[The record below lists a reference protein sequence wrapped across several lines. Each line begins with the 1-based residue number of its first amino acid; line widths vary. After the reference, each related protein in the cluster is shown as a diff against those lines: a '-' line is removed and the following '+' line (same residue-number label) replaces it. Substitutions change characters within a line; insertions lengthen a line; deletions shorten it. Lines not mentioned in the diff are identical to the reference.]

1 MASKM
6 ITPAN
11 DPIPATNQFPIKG
24 QLSLNLLQLSL
35 TLFPFPFFFL
45 LSRSTQ
51 SGTEI
56 PQLKHAYEVDRH
68 TQLTIVLGT
77 TIYI

>member
-11 DPIPATNQFPIKG
+11 DIPATNQFPIKG

-56 PQLKHAYEVDRH
+56 PQLKHAEVDQH
-68 TQLTIVLGT
+68 TGHNNTVT
-77 TIYI
+77 TLRQQ